1 MIPPSSTLSADPHSL
16 DALRQQLRNRPDQG
30 NAEVGRQFEAL
41 FIQIMLKNM
50 RGAALAPGAMDSD
63 QSRLYQDLFDTQ
75 ISSQLAQGEGLG
87 IGKTVARQLE
97 SGLATSLPAQA
108 APEKSDPHF
117 LNFTLNRPAFGV
129 QTLPHPVPA
138 RSDARRDPVMQ
149 GPTAAPPVIASKTA
163 EVPAHARQVPSFHR
177 DQATSAPTDENWPP
191 HSPEAFISALWPH
204 AQRAAADLGISPK
217 VLLAQAALESGWGK
231 RQIRTEDGQPSFN
244 LFGIKAG
251 RSWTGERVQ
260 VSTLEYTG
268 TVNERRREN
277 FRAYDSLS
285 EAFDDYVGLLKNNP
299 RYRQALAAGEDQ
311 GAFADAL
318 QRAGYATDPRYA
330 AKIKSI
336 LATRMAHLDSPKTGS
351 SQA

>member
-1 MIPPSSTLSADPHSL
+1 MIPPSSTLTADPHSL
-16 DALRQQLRNRPDQG
+16 DALRQHLRNQPDQG

-50 RGAALAPGAMDSD
+50 RGAALAPGVMDSD

-75 ISSQLAQGEGLG
+75 MSSQLSQGEGLG
-87 IGKTVARQLE
+87 IGRTIARQLDP
-97 SGLATSLPAQA
+97 LPS
-108 APEKSDPHF
+108 APALQPAPHQHADRIF
-117 LNFTLNRPAFGV
+117 QNLTLNRPVLDAPPPPPPHVVRMDAPMV
-129 QTLPHPVPA
+129 QSAVLPENRNLHARSSHPPLTQQVPA
-138 RSDARRDPVMQ
+138 IP
-149 GPTAAPPVIASKTA
+149 APA
-163 EVPAHARQVPSFHR
+163 EGK
-177 DQATSAPTDENWPP
+177 WPP
-191 HSPEAFISALWPH
+191 RSPEAFISELWPH
-204 AQRAAADLGISPK
+204 AQRAAEDLGVSPK

-231 RQIRTEDGQPSFN
+231 RQIRHADGRPSFN

-251 RSWTGERVQ
+251 KSWDGDRVQ

-268 TVNERRREN
+268 TVSERRREN

-285 EAFDDYVGLLKNNP
+285 QAFDDYVGLLKNNS
-299 RYRQALAAGEDQ
+299 RYRQALEAGKDQ

-336 LATRMAHLDSPKTGS
+336 LATRMAHLDNPITGVN
-351 SQA
+351 QA

>member
-1 MIPPSSTLSADPHSL
+1 MIPLSSTLTADPHSL
-16 DALRQQLRNRPDQG
+16 DALRQQLRNQPDQG
-30 NAEVGRQFEAL
+30 NTEVGRQFEAL

-50 RGAALAPGAMDSD
+50 RGAALAPGVMDSD

-75 ISSQLAQGEGLG
+75 MSSQLSQGEGLG
-87 IGKTVARQLE
+87 IGRTIARQLDP
-97 SGLATSLPAQA
+97 LPS
-108 APEKSDPHF
+108 APALQPAPPQNADRF
-117 LNFTLNRPAFGV
+117 FQNLTLNRPVLGAP
-129 QTLPHPVPA
+129 LAPHPHVVRMDAPMVQSAVLPEDRNLHAPSSHSPRTQQDPA
-138 RSDARRDPVMQ
+138 IP
-149 GPTAAPPVIASKTA
+149 APA
-163 EVPAHARQVPSFHR
+163 EGK
-177 DQATSAPTDENWPP
+177 WPP
-191 HSPEAFISALWPH
+191 RSPEAFISELWPH
-204 AQRAAADLGISPK
+204 AQRAAEDLGISPK

-231 RQIRTEDGQPSFN
+231 RQIRHADGRPSFN

-251 RSWTGERVQ
+251 KSWSGDRVQ

-268 TVNERRREN
+268 TVSERRREN

-299 RYRQALAAGEDQ
+299 RYRQALEAGKDQ

-336 LATRMAHLDSPKTGS
+336 LATRMAHLDHPINGVN
-351 SQA
+351 QA

>member
-1 MIPPSSTLSADPHSL
+1 MIPSSSTLTADPRSL
-16 DALRQQLRNRPDQG
+16 DALRQQLRNQPDQG
-30 NAEVGRQFEAL
+30 TTEVGRQFEAL

-75 ISSQLAQGEGLG
+75 MSSQLSQGEGLG
-87 IGKTVARQLE
+87 IGRTIARQLDPL
-97 SGLATSLPAQA
+97 SSVPALEPTPPQHA
-108 APEKSDPHF
+108 DPVF
-117 LNFTLNRPAFGV
+117 QNLILNRPVLGATMPPHAGP
-129 QTLPHPVPA
+129 LPV
-138 RSDARRDPVMQ
+138 DAPMAQSAALPENRDIQAHSSQFTPLHQ
-149 GPTAAPPVIASKTA
+149 DETIQASA
-163 EVPAHARQVPSFHR
+163 E
-177 DQATSAPTDENWPP
+177 EKWPP
-191 HSPEAFISALWPH
+191 RSPEAFISELWPH
-204 AQRAAADLGISPK
+204 AQRAAEDLGISPK

-231 RQIRTEDGQPSFN
+231 RQIRHADGRPSFN

-251 RSWTGERVQ
+251 KSWAGDRVQ

-268 TVNERRREN
+268 TVSERRREN

-285 EAFDDYVGLLKNNP
+285 EAFDDYVGLLKNNS
-299 RYRQALAAGEDQ
+299 RYRQALEAGEDQ

-336 LATRMAHLDSPKTGS
+336 LATRMAHLDNPKTGVN
-351 SQA
+351 QA